1 MYIHKERQFPST
13 RAPAPPRSVPAQR
26 PRSATLSRRELRR
39 IIEEQIG

>member
-1 MYIHKERQFPST
+1 MHNISERKSPS
-13 RAPAPPRSVPAQR
+13 RCAAQAPLR